1 MNNNTKVEQVRGKK
15 GLTASDLDKLAKQKD
30 NENSV
35 LINTYNAI
43 KRDVDKNPYLKNVE
57 QSYKKYFEK
66 KGADKRMRYEILSEI
81 QTYLE
86 ELKERDDLMEL
97 DMKHIKHDQKLILEE
112 MRNIKTE
119 LKKIS
124 V

>member
-15 GLTASDLDKLAKQKD
+15 RLTASDLDKLAKQKD

-112 MRNIKTE
+112 MRNIQTE

>member
-15 GLTASDLDKLAKQKD
+15 RLTASDLDKLAKQKD